1 MMMDDRC
8 IHLAVPCTSPNT
20 QSESSENSMSKKSS
34 GGHHYVWPLIMCLC
48 GVDYFSTLGY
58 QPSIAFEG
66 AGLLSPVATLILV
79 LVTLFGALPVYHFV
93 AGRTPDGVGSV
104 GMIEQLFRGWI
115 GKIVVLI
122 LVGFAATDF
131 VVTKTL
137 SAADAAAHLIGNPL
151 YVQYSPSWMQGQ
163 IVVTMF
169 LLVLLAALFLKGY
182 DEVVGVA
189 TVLVITYLSLSFL
202 VIGAGLF
209 QLWSKPELLQQWSQA
224 VMAGQYHITDSSIS
238 GSGIWVAIGLS
249 ALIFPKLA
257 LGMSGFETGVL
268 HIHLV
273 KGTDEDPSNEHK
285 RIVNTR
291 KLLISAALIMSVFLL
306 GSAFVTGTGTLIP
319 VHEFHVEKDEAGHVV
334 VDDAGRELKG
344 RAVDRALAYLAH
356 GESPVPLCP
365 FFGPIFGTIYDISTI
380 LILWFAG
387 ASAMAG
393 LLNMVPNY
401 LPRYG
406 MAPEW
411 AVAYRPLVLVFLA
424 INLTVTLIF
433 KADVAAQGGAY
444 ATGVLVLMT
453 SACVG
458 SLVHVWR
465 DGRRTFGDRAR
476 MIYFGLV
483 TVVFVY
489 TTAANIW
496 ERPDGV
502 KIASF
507 FIVGTLVIAGIS
519 RYRRAF
525 EFRFDGFHFEDQA
538 DEMLW
543 LDMVESG
550 IPILVPHRP
559 SNRSVSEKAD
569 EIRVNHRI
577 PKDVPIVFV
586 EVERGDTSE
595 FLNRPTV
602 HIMQEQDLL
611 LIRVTNATSIAHT
624 IAVIARELS
633 RNCPNRTEV
642 LFGWSEGRPLDLA
655 IGFILFGEGN
665 VPTIVRELLRDTEH
679 NRPRVAVAE

>member
-1 MMMDDRC
+1 
-8 IHLAVPCTSPNT
+8 
-20 QSESSENSMSKKSS
+20 
-34 GGHHYVWPLIMCLC
+34 MCLC

-66 AGLLSPVATLILV
+66 AGLLSPVATFILV
-79 LVTLFGALPVYHFV
+79 LVTLLGALPVYYFV
-93 AGRTPDGVGSV
+93 AGKTPDGVGSV
-104 GMIEQLFRGWI
+104 GMIEKLFRGWA
-115 GKIVVLI
+115 GKIVVLVLI
-122 LVGFAATDF
+122 GFAATDF
-131 VVTKTL
+131 VITKTL

-151 YVQYSPSWMQGQ
+151 YAQNAPEWMQGQ
-163 IVVTMF
+163 IIVTMF
-169 LLVLLAALFLKGY
+169 LLVLLAALFIKGY

-189 TVLVITYLSLSFL
+189 TVLVTAYLALSFV
-202 VIGAGLF
+202 VIGAGLY
-209 QLWSKPELLQQWSQA
+209 QLWAEPSMLQQWSQA
-224 VMAGQYHITDSSIS
+224 VMDGQYHIANAPIS
-238 GSGIWVAIGLS
+238 GTGIWVAVGLS

-273 KGTDEDPSNEHK
+273 KGTAEDPSNEEQ
-285 RIVNTR
+285 RIANTR
-291 KLLISAALIMSVFLL
+291 KLLIAAAIMMSIFLL

-319 VHEFHVEKDEAGHVV
+319 AHEFHVEKDETGHVMF
-334 VDDAGRELKG
+334 DDAGRELKG

-393 LLNMVPNY
+393 LLNMVPRY
-401 LPRYG
+401 LPHYG

-411 AVAYRPLVLVFLA
+411 AAAYRPLVFAFLV

-433 KADVAAQGGAY
+433 RADVAAQGGAY

-458 SLVHVWR
+458 SLVHIWR
-465 DGRRTFGDRAR
+465 AGLRSIQDRA
-476 MIYFGLV
+476 ILAFFGLV
-483 TVVFVY
+483 TLVFVY
-489 TTAANIW
+489 TTATNIW

-502 KIASF
+502 KIASC
-507 FIVGTLVIAGIS
+507 FIVVTLVIASIS

-525 EFRFDGFHFEDQA
+525 EIRFDGFRFNEPA

-543 LDMVESG
+543 IDMVESG
-550 IPILVPHRP
+550 MPILVPHRP
-559 SNRSVSEKAD
+559 SNRSLSEKAR
-569 EIRVNHRI
+569 EIRGNHRLLE
-577 PKDVPIVFV
+577 DTPIVFI

-595 FLNRPTV
+595 FLNRPRLS
-602 HIMQEQDLL
+602 ILQEQDLL
-611 LIRVTNATSIAHT
+611 IIRVSDATSISHT

-633 RNCPNRTEV
+633 RNCPSRTEV
-642 LFGWSEGRPLDLA
+642 LFGWSEGSPLDLA
-655 IGFILFGEGN
+655 VGFVLFGEGN
-665 VPTIVRELLRDTEH
+665 VPTMVRELLRKNTEH